1 MDLGISSPQ
10 IDEAERGFSFQLDS
24 KLDMRMNQSQKL
36 TASDIINNYDYDELV
51 KLLYSY
57 GEEKF
62 AKKIVK
68 AIIKYREEK
77 GKILRT
83 TELADLVNKAI
94 PKFDSKKNPATQTFQ
109 ALRIKVNEELLEIEE
124 VLPAAFEALKKNGR
138 LAVISFHSL
147 EDRIIKNFIK
157 ARLNTDK
164 VPKKI
169 PIFQK
174 QIKSPP
180 IRVIQKL
187 QTPSK
192 SEVLKNKRSRSA
204 KLRVIEKI
212 SEER

>member
-10 IDEAERGFSFQLDS
+10 IDEAERGFSFNLDS
-24 KLDMRMNQSQKL
+24 NLDMRMNQSQKL
-36 TASDIINNYDYDELV
+36 TASEIINNFDYDELV
-51 KLLYSY
+51 KILYDY

-68 AIIKYREEK
+68 EIIKYREEK
-77 GKILRT
+77 GEISRT
-83 TELADLVNKAI
+83 TELADIVNKAI
-94 PKFDSKKNPATQTFQ
+94 PKFDSKKNPATKTFQ
-109 ALRIKVNEELLEIEE
+109 AIRIKVNEELFEVEQ
-124 VLPAAFEALKKNGR
+124 VLPAAFEALEKNGR

-157 ARLNTDK
+157 DKLNTDT

-180 IRVIQKL
+180 IKVIQKL

-192 SEVLKNKRSRSA
+192 GEVLKNKRSRSS

-212 SEER
+212 SEEG

>member
-24 KLDMRMNQSQKL
+24 NLDMRMNQSQKF
-36 TASDIINNYDYDELV
+36 TASEIVNSFDYDELV
-51 KLLYSY
+51 RLLYDY

-62 AKKIVK
+62 AKRIVK

-77 GKILRT
+77 GKISRT
-83 TELADLVNKAI
+83 TELADIVDKAI
-94 PKFDSKKNPATQTFQ
+94 PKSNSNKNPATKTFQ
-109 ALRIKVNEELLEIEE
+109 ALRIKVNEELLEIKE
-124 VLPAAFEALKKNGR
+124 VLPAAFEVLRTKGR
-138 LAVISFHSL
+138 LAIISFHSL
-147 EDRIIKNFIK
+147 EDRIVKNFIK
-157 ARLNTDK
+157 NKLKMDT

-169 PIFQK
+169 PIFQN
-174 QIKSPP
+174 QIKSAP
-180 IRVIQKL
+180 IKIIQKL

>member
-24 KLDMRMNQSQKL
+24 NLDMRMNQNQKL
-36 TASDIINNYDYDELV
+36 TASEIINNFEYDELV
-51 KLLYSY
+51 KLLYDY

-62 AKKIVK
+62 AKKIVR
-68 AIIKYREEK
+68 AIIKHREEK
-77 GKILRT
+77 GKISRT

-94 PKFDSKKNPATQTFQ
+94 PKFDSNKNPATKTFQ

-124 VLPAAFEALKKNGR
+124 VLPAALEALKANGR

-157 ARLNTDK
+157 DKLNTDT

-174 QIKSPP
+174 QIKSAP
-180 IRVIQKL
+180 IKVVQKL
-187 QTPSK
+187 QTPAK
-192 SEVLKNKRSRSA
+192 SEILKNKRSRSA